1 MRIDNQALESRQI
14 RGLAGKVNN
23 NRCTLQW
30 LWPAEVEAVYIHKTR
45 ADLPHD
51 EPASLQGMKLYTKD
65 EYKANNGYHDRLED
79 IGAVRYTIYVTE
91 LSAGETILYRQ
102 QEGSNQHTV
111 RGAKAK
117 IYYSIQ
123 YKSGLFKKHKT
134 VQIQV
139 MSEVPLAK
147 DVLCY
152 VKKQGGPPARLEDGT
167 LYPFVEDFP
176 PGRTVL
182 PAIEI
187 GKDEMIRLFFT
198 DGRHYGQL
206 FELIPE

>member
-1 MRIDNQALESRQI
+1 MRIDDQDTPSRLI
-14 RGLAGKVNN
+14 RGLTGQVKD

-30 LWPAEVEAVYIHKTR
+30 LWPAEVQAVYIHKTR
-45 ADLPHD
+45 ADSPD
-51 EPASLQGMKLYTKD
+51 VEPQSNQGMKLYTKD
-65 EYKANNGYHDRLED
+65 EYKANNGYHDRLDE
-79 IGAVRYTIYVTE
+79 IGAIRYTVYVTE
-91 LSAGETILYRQ
+91 QLHGETVLYRQ
-102 QEGSNQHTV
+102 TDGSNQHTV

-134 VQIQV
+134 VHIQV

-147 DVLCY
+147 EILCY
-152 VKKQGGPPARLEDGT
+152 VKKQGGPPARVEDGT
-167 LYPFVEDFP
+167 VYPFVEDFA

-206 FELIPE
+206 YELIPE